1 MGAARPLP
9 DAAPSLAPIL
19 DSLRANRATGC
30 LRVTSG
36 SRQANLYLLFG
47 QVYHAEGP
55 AGVGDA
61 ALAEASA
68 WSPVTVQLD
77 TTAKLP
83 ETESMTGAG
92 SMALEVLDPKQVNK
106 QALLD
111 QYASAPPVDTDDASR
126 LVIPLSTTERLLRGG
141 AGALMVVGA
150 LFLWTS
156 YSTVFAEV
164 MAAFLGFLGIILV
177 WWVMT
182 WKLIL
187 TPTGFEVVGMLTR
200 KRRRWADVAAF
211 ERDVSTWGRRPVA
224 VVHFRD
230 SQSFMVGSMQF
241 KGKWRWAL
249 GTLGNSFAP
258 RGMSADEQVKLLEE
272 WRARYSP

>member
-1 MGAARPLP
+1 VGAARQLP
-9 DAAPSLAPIL
+9 EAAPSLAPIL
-19 DSLRANRATGC
+19 DALRANRATGC

-47 QVYHAEGP
+47 HVYHAEGP
-55 AGVGDA
+55 AGTGDA
-61 ALAEASA
+61 ALAEARA
-68 WSPVTVQLD
+68 WSPVTAQLD
-77 TTAKLP
+77 TRAKLP
-83 ETESMTGAG
+83 ETETIAEIQTMVVDA
-92 SMALEVLDPKQVNK
+92 PQVSK

-111 QYASAPPVDTDDASR
+111 QYASAPPVETTDASR
-126 LVIPLSTTERLLRGG
+126 LVIPLSTAERLLRGG
-141 AGALMVVGA
+141 AGGLMVVGA

-164 MAAFLGFLGIILV
+164 LAGFLGFLGIILV
-177 WWVMT
+177 WWAMT

-211 ERDVSTWGRRPVA
+211 ETDVSTWGRRPVP

-230 SQSFMVGSMQF
+230 SQSFMVGSMQS

-249 GTLGNSFAP
+249 GTLGNSFPP
-258 RGMSADEQVKLLEE
+258 RGMSAAEQVKLLEE